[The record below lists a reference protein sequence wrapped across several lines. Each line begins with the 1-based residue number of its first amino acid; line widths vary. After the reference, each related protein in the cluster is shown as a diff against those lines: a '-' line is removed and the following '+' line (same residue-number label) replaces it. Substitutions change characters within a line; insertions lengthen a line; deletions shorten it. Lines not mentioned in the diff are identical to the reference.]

1 MLAAR
6 QRHFGLSN
14 VDEDTGEVNPR
25 KIILSWF
32 GVSGFAMAFRGTVVL
47 LDAWVP
53 RGMISGYVPTSPGE
67 LARLRPE
74 AIFIGHG
81 HFDHAG
87 DAAEIAAACGA
98 VVVGTEQQCEQIQG
112 QARHGQNVRT
122 RPVGDAAD
130 APGTRNDVNIAG
142 IDLSVMAH
150 IHSAPK
156 RPDREDP
163 AKPLV
168 TLPGARSLIRF
179 RPSMKDVRHLCS
191 HLRDPAGGTLLYQF
205 RGGDTSI
212 TWHDSS
218 GPIPENAPE
227 LADDLRTLPDTT
239 VEIGAVQGFNQY
251 ANGLRDPRLYMEALR
266 PRVFVPTHH
275 DNWLPTITTR
285 GSAYRRPLTR
295 EIENLGPDAPRL
307 RFLSDPEDYVKP
319 ERLTF

>member
-6 QRHFGLSN
+6 QHLFGPAN
-14 VDEDTGEVNPR
+14 VDTTTGEVNPN
-25 KIILSWF
+25 KIILSWI

-53 RGMISGYVPTSPGE
+53 RGMISGYVPTIPGE

-87 DAAEIAAACGA
+87 DAAEIAAASGA
-98 VVVGTEQQCEQIQG
+98 EVVGTKQQCEQIRG
-112 QARHGQNVRT
+112 QAGPRQRIRT
-122 RPVGDAAD
+122 RAVGDAAD
-130 APGTRNDVNIAG
+130 APGTRKDVTIAG

-163 AKPLV
+163 AMPLRP
-168 TLPGARSLIRF
+168 LPGVGALIRH
-179 RPSMKDVRHLCS
+179 RPTMTDLRHLCS
-191 HLRDPAGGTLLYQF
+191 HLRDPAAGTLLYQF

-218 GPIPENAPE
+218 GPIPESAPW
-227 LADDLRTLPDTT
+227 LTDALRGLPDTT
-239 VEIGAVQGFNQY
+239 V
-251 ANGLRDPRLYMEALR
+251 
-266 PRVFVPTHH
+266 
-275 DNWLPTITTR
+275 
-285 GSAYRRPLTR
+285 
-295 EIENLGPDAPRL
+295 
-307 RFLSDPEDYVKP
+307 
-319 ERLTF
+319 